1 MVLASQLVGRV
12 AIEGDDSA
20 RSKLSMVG
28 RAVDQAQ
35 QAMTSKLTSATKS
48 AGAGFL
54 DFASKAGMAIIGF
67 KELANAAI
75 NAGLALLRPHAEL
88 ENFTASF
95 KTFLKSDAAAKTMM
109 QDIQKLADTIA
120 PFESS
125 KLAAGASNLL
135 AMKVQAGDVVPLMT
149 AIGNAVAGLN
159 LESHQLGDIARLF
172 GEINST
178 GYVTGEVLGQIRD
191 RGIDAYG
198 MLREKL
204 GLTQDQ
210 LEKQLASH
218 EILASDALPAL
229 RDGFNQAFPD
239 AMLNKS
245 KTLDGRVST
254 IIDGFKKLYIETT
267 KPIFAKVSEGA
278 GKLVDVL
285 SNPALIGFATGI
297 GVLIGN
303 VMENTG
309 KIVGGSVVP
318 GFQLLAEKMSP
329 VGQIV
334 QNLASRVRPFID
346 RVGAWADRND
356 ILEKSL
362 SALESVLNLA
372 RNAFNA
378 AEGALGPIIDAV
390 VDWTAKNDPLAIALD
405 VVKNAVNFAKTAI
418 DNAKQAIENIVKWY
432 KDWEPVILSVS
443 GAITA
448 FFLPAIIK
456 AGVKA
461 VISASL
467 ITANFI
473 ASMAATGAEATVSGA
488 KLTVSFI
495 ASMVRSGVEAVV
507 NAAKITASFVASLVR
522 AGVEGWASAIKL
534 AIFVGLLIASGV
546 QAAIAGAIVAGQFVL
561 SLVRTG
567 VQAAITGGILLASLV
582 PGIVA
587 VIAQSAIA
595 AAVAIPGLIVGFVG
609 WAIAAGGAAIAT
621 IAATWP
627 ILAIVAIIALVVA
640 GIILAVTH
648 WGEIMHWIQE
658 VAKSVWAGIQSAWSG
673 AIGFFKGVGD
683 GIWNG
688 IKWGLNMA
696 IEGINTLIGF
706 LNGLHIGIPAFEI
719 AGVKTPAAEIRLPH
733 IPSIPKLARGG
744 LIGEEGFADVHRDER
759 IYLPRGARVVPAS
772 QAQQMR
778 EAPAQGPITVI
789 LQVDRY
795 QLGKVIMPLVSE
807 NVRLSTGVRI

>member
-1 MVLASQLVGRV
+1 MLLGAVRNTTGSFLSFTSQVGMS
-12 AIEGDDSA
+12 IFGLKEI
-20 RSKLSMVG
+20 VG
-28 RAVDQAQ
+28 AA
-35 QAMTSKLTSATKS
+35 L
-48 AGAGFL
+48 GAADALFRP
-54 DFASKAGMAIIGF
+54 A
-67 KELANAAI
+67 
-75 NAGLALLRPHAEL
+75 LALEQTNVAFIGLFRGNE
-88 ENFTASF
+88 
-95 KTFLKSDAAAKTMM
+95 AAAKSFLSELRKFDEANTFFDWPTLTMSSRKM
-109 QDIQKLADTIA
+109 MAFGIEAKNIIPYMSRLGDTIA
-120 PFESS
+120 TMGGGSAEINRAVYALGQMNARTKVAMGEMNQLTEIGIPAWDLLSEAMGKPVKELMDLSEKGDLVSS
-125 KLAAGASNLL
+125 VAIPALMQGMERFAGGMERNAGTAAGMIDKVRSNLEKAL
-135 AMKVQAGDVVPLMT
+135 LSATGPM
-149 AIGNAVAGLN
+149 
-159 LESHQLGDIARLF
+159 LESAKGGLKSLGDIVS
-172 GEINST
+172 G
-178 GYVTGEVLGQIRD
+178 
-191 RGIDAYG
+191 
-198 MLREKL
+198 
-204 GLTQDQ
+204 
-210 LEKQLASH
+210 
-218 EILASDALPAL
+218 PA
-229 RDGFNQAFPD
+229 FQN
-239 AMLNKS
+239 
-245 KTLDGRVST
+245 
-254 IIDGFKKLYIETT
+254 
-267 KPIFAKVSEGA
+267 
-278 GKLVDVL
+278 
-285 SNPALIGFATGI
+285 FATGT

-443 GAITA
+443 GAITV

-456 AGVKA
+456 AGV
-461 VISASL
+461 
-467 ITANFI
+467 
-473 ASMAATGAEATVSGA
+473 EATVSGTKITA
-488 KLTVSFI
+488 SFIASVIKTGTEATISGVKLTVSFV
-495 ASMVRSGVEAVV
+495 AGVVKAGVEAIVS
-507 NAAKITASFVASLVR
+507 AAKITASFVVSLVR
-522 AGVEGWASAIKL
+522 VGVEGWASAVKL
-534 AIFVGLLIASGV
+534 VPLIASFVVSGV
-546 QAAIAGAIVAGQFVL
+546 QAAIAGAIIAGQFVV
-561 SLVRTG
+561 SLIRTG
-567 VQAAITGGILLASLV
+567 IQAAITGGILLASLV

-609 WAIAAGGAAIAT
+609 WAIAAGAAAIAT